1 MKNFLAML
9 YLKYDV
15 ELVDKEAPLKTNT
28 GGFTCCEE
36 LKVFIK
42 PRIIF

>member
-1 MKNFLAML
+1 ML

-15 ELVDKEAPLKTNT
+15 ELVDKEAPLKSITKT
-28 GGFTCCEE
+28 VTRCEE

-42 PRIIF
+42 PRTM